1 MTISL
6 GLALPVQKAYS
17 IGRDVPAVAQ
27 AAEEIGYD
35 SLWAGERVLVPDA
48 PADGLFGVPGLPW
61 ADSYRSNADPL
72 VALTLAAAATSRIQ
86 VGTSVLVAGLHQP
99 FQLARSLATLDAASG
114 GRVIAGLGTGWS
126 RDEFSAAG
134 VIPFERRAAALDEAL
149 QVLRAVWGT
158 DPVSHDGALSTI
170 TPSEVGPKP
179 ARPIP
184 VLLAGSTP
192 ASLARVA
199 RHADGW
205 IPVATN
211 PGHLAIQWK
220 QLQAMADG
228 QGRRHPLRISLVTA
242 VTITPAPASEGSRQP
257 FQGSLEQVTRDAR
270 EFAQAVPAT
279 DLLMS
284 LSGTL
289 GSAGELIDTAAALH
303 AALRSAG
310 I

>member
-6 GLALPVQKAYS
+6 GLALPVQKSYR
-17 IGRDVPAVAQ
+17 IGRDVPAVAK

-35 SLWAGERVLVPDA
+35 SLWAGERVLVPDS

-61 ADSYRSNADPL
+61 FDSYRANADPL
-72 VALTLAAAATSRIQ
+72 VTLTLAAAATTRIQ

-126 RDEFSAAG
+126 RDEFAAAG
-134 VIPFERRAAALDEAL
+134 ITPFGRRAAALDEAL
-149 QVLRAVWGT
+149 AVFRAVWGA
-158 DPVSHDGALSTI
+158 DPVSHDGALSTVP
-170 TPSEVGPKP
+170 PSEVGPKP

-192 ASLARVA
+192 ASLARIA

-205 IPVATN
+205 IPVATD
-211 PGHLAIQWK
+211 PGHLAGQWK
-220 QLQAMADG
+220 QLQAIADR
-228 QGRRHPLRISLVTA
+228 QGRLQPFRVGLVTA
-242 VTITPAPASEGSRQP
+242 VIISREPAGEDGRQP
-257 FQGSLEQVTRDAR
+257 FQGNLEQVTRDAR
-270 EFAQAVPAT
+270 EFTQAVPAT

-289 GSAGELIDTAAALH
+289 GSAGELIDAAGTLH